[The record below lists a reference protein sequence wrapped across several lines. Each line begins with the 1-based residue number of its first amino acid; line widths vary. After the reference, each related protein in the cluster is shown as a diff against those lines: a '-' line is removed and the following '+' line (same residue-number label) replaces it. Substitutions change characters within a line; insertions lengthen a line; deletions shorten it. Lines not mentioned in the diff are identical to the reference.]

1 MRRFFI
7 RVGALAGKEALH
19 IRRDPRTLYI
29 GLVLPLIMLL
39 LFGFGVSFD
48 IDHIP
53 LAVSDADRSPESRAL
68 TDIFTSAREFD
79 LVGAVSDPDQAAEV
93 FGEGLAAGLLVI
105 PDDYAERLARG
116 ETATVGLLLDGADA
130 QATQQALARAAAMGQ
145 LATARAAA
153 QTAAQVSG
161 ASLSGGKLPLSAQ
174 TWTRFNPAG
183 KSALYLV
190 PGVTAYVLALVAVLL
205 TSLAVAREWERGSM
219 EQLFATPVGRLEI
232 VIGKLLPYL
241 VMGSIQVLLV
251 LTAGAWVFGM
261 PTRGSLWLLAV
272 ASTFFMLGMLGQGL
286 LISVITRNQMVATQ
300 ASTLSSM
307 LPSMLLS
314 GFMFPIAN
322 MPWPL
327 QLISTVVPARYFITV
342 LRGVLLKGN
351 GIVELWPQ
359 VCALFVFAAVM
370 VAVSTARFKRK
381 LA

>member
-1 MRRFFI
+1 M
-7 RVGALAGKEALH
+7 
-19 IRRDPRTLYI
+19 
-29 GLVLPLIMLL
+29 
-39 LFGFGVSFD
+39 
-48 IDHIP
+48 
-53 LAVSDADRSPESRAL
+53 
-68 TDIFTSAREFD
+68 
-79 LVGAVSDPDQAAEV
+79 
-93 FGEGLAAGLLVI
+93 
-105 PDDYAERLARG
+105 
-116 ETATVGLLLDGADA
+116 
-130 QATQQALARAAAMGQ
+130 
-145 LATARAAA
+145 
-153 QTAAQVSG
+153 
-161 ASLSGGKLPLSAQ
+161 
-174 TWTRFNPAG
+174 
-183 KSALYLV
+183 
-190 PGVTAYVLALVAVLL
+190 LALVAVLL
-205 TSLAVAREWERGSM
+205 AFLAVAREWERGSM
-219 EQLFATPVGRLEI
+219 VQLFATPVGRLEI
-232 VIGKLLPYL
+232 VVGKLLPYL
-241 VMGSIQVLLV
+241 VMGSVQVLLV

-327 QLISTVVPARYFITV
+327 RLISTVVPARYFIAV

-359 VCALFVFAAVM
+359 VLALLAFASVM